1 MSEITFNKKTE
12 GYVAE
17 YTSEGR
23 TVVQIQGVKMGRLSV
38 YQFIDTMEPCKM
50 CDKSFSNSVF
60 VIDVPATMK
69 VRLVSD
75 VEVKAVKSL
84 VLTQPASAAASAMN
98 VSESGSV
105 ETSTTSGHE
114 NLD

>member
-1 MSEITFNKKTE
+1 MSEISFKKGTD

-38 YQFIDTMEPCKM
+38 FQFIDAMEPCKM
-50 CDKSFSNSVF
+50 CDKSFSNSIF

-75 VEVKAVKSL
+75 VEIKAVKSL
-84 VLTQPASAAASAMN
+84 VLSQPAAAAASTMG

-105 ETSTTSGHE
+105 ETSTASAHE
-114 NLD
+114 NMD